1 VLRLRAKGS
10 HAGTGGHTRCPSI
23 KKEERKHRWASLISE
38 GKTEHHKHLPSE
50 IEMLP
55 IIMQYE

>member
-1 VLRLRAKGS
+1 MLRLRAKGS

-55 IIMQYE
+55 IIM